1 MLDKPAG
8 PTHAARSFAGSGR
21 DFDGGTEGG
30 AGLGVR
36 SILSILRRRKV
47 TLIGCAVLIPTL
59 AAIALMRMTPLYTA
73 TGSLI
78 YEPDE
83 FKLPELQSILQVD
96 PTTDA
101 VVASQVEVLRGLR
114 LIEPVAQQLNL
125 FANPEFNAA
134 LRPAPWYAGML
145 RWVQALFASQD
156 TDAAAE
162 AGPPTASS
170 GGAVLLAVQ
179 RALDVRTVNASHV
192 LEVSFT
198 SKDPMIAAAVVNN
211 LMDTYIKSQ
220 LAAKLNATDKARAW
234 LETRA
239 RELRAEVRAAEDRI
253 VQYRAERGLVQG
265 VHAGLD
271 TEQISQITEDL
282 GRARADLATAEGRL
296 DAARN
301 HAGAAALAAVAP
313 SVEQLRDQNSS
324 LAAQLQ
330 SLTSRLGPN
339 HPEVLALRR
348 EIEQVQHDLGA
359 ETARVVA
366 ASDAE
371 VRAARDRVKTLE
383 DNLASAEANVDRSEQ
398 AEIPLNALERD
409 ADASRTLLSAVLQR
423 IQETAQRAAVETVDA
438 HEVSL
443 ALPTGTP
450 SFPRTGPMLAAATA
464 FGLLFGL
471 FVVYVQELADTSLR
485 SGDDVR
491 GSLELPCF
499 ALIPDVPRRRL
510 GRLKVGDYAVL
521 KPLSGFAEQ
530 VRALRAGLWRGGAT
544 RPRAI
549 AVTAARQGEA
559 KTTVALALGRI
570 AAMTGERVMLLDCDL
585 RRPELARLLGAEG
598 RPGLAECLLG
608 KESLESVTRNDPLT
622 SMDYIPAGAAGL
634 DMGGLFMSEAM
645 ARLLQTL
652 RENYELVLM
661 DAPPA
666 LAVSDTR
673 MIAQF
678 ADATLFCAR
687 WRRTRREAVRNAIE
701 LLEEAQ
707 ANVVGVAL
715 TRVDARAH
723 GRSGYADAD
732 AVHSRYRQYFRD

>member
-8 PTHAARSFAGSGR
+8 PAHARPLTGHGR
-21 DFDGGTEGG
+21 DFDGGLETG

-36 SILSILRRRKV
+36 AILSILRRRKT
-47 TLIGCAVLIPTL
+47 TLIACALLIPAL
-59 AAIALMRMTPLYTA
+59 AAVALSRMTPLYTA
-73 TGSLI
+73 TGALI
-78 YEPDE
+78 YEPDQ
-83 FKLPELQSILQVD
+83 FKPPELQSILQVD

-101 VVASQVEVLRGLR
+101 VITSQAEVLRGLR

-134 LRPAPWYAGML
+134 LRPSPWYSRLL
-145 RWVQALFASQD
+145 RGASTLFEGAPSELE
-156 TDAAAE
+156 DA
-162 AGPPTASS
+162 AGPPSASP
-170 GGAVLLAVQ
+170 GGSVLLAVQ

-198 SKDPMIAAAVVNN
+198 AKDPMIAAAVVNN
-211 LMDTYIKSQ
+211 LMDAYIKAQ
-220 LAAKLNATDKARAW
+220 LAAKFNAVDKARTW
-234 LETRA
+234 LEGRA
-239 RELRAEVRAAEDRI
+239 KELRAEVRTAEDRI
-253 VQYRAERGLVQG
+253 ANYRAAHGLVRG
-265 VHAGLD
+265 VHAGVD
-271 TEQISQITEDL
+271 TEQISQITEEL
-282 GRARADLATAEGRL
+282 GRARADLAAAEGRL

-313 SVEQLRDQNSS
+313 SVEQLREQDSS

-348 EIEQVQHDLGA
+348 EREQVQRDLA
-359 ETARVVA
+359 TETGRVVA

-371 VRAARDRVKTLE
+371 VKAARDRATALE
-383 DNLASAEANVDRSEQ
+383 QDLARAEAHVDRSEQ
-398 AEIPLNALERD
+398 SEIPLNALERD
-409 ADASRTLLSAVLQR
+409 ADASRTLLAAVLQR

-443 ALPTGTP
+443 ALPPDSP
-450 SFPRTGPMLAAATA
+450 SFPRSGPMLAAAVA

-471 FVVYVQELADTSLR
+471 FAIYLQELADTSLR
-485 SGDDVR
+485 SGEDVR
-491 GSLELPCF
+491 SSLELPCF
-499 ALIPDVPRRRL
+499 ALIPEVPRRRL
-510 GRLKVGDYAVL
+510 GRLRVGDYAVL
-521 KPLSGFAEQ
+521 KPLSVFAEQ
-530 VRALRAGLWRGGAT
+530 VRALRAGLWRGGTA

-608 KESLESVTRNDPLT
+608 KESLEFVIRKDPLT
-622 SMDYIPAGAAGL
+622 SMDYIPAGAAGS
-634 DMGGLFMSEAM
+634 DTGGLFMSEAM

-652 RENYELVLM
+652 RQEYELVLM

-666 LAVSDTR
+666 LAVSDTQ
-673 MIAQF
+673 MIAHF

-723 GRSGYADAD
+723 GRSGYADAE
-732 AVHSRYRQYFRD
+732 ACHPHNRMYFRD

>member
-8 PTHAARSFAGSGR
+8 PAHARSLAGPGR
-21 DFDGGTEGG
+21 DFDGGTESG

-36 SILSILRRRKV
+36 AIVSILRRRKA

-59 AAIALMRMTPLYTA
+59 AAVALMRMTPLYTA

-78 YEPDE
+78 YEPDQ
-83 FKLPELQSILQVD
+83 FKLPELQSIMEVD

-114 LIEPVAQQLNL
+114 VIDPVAQQLNL

-134 LRPAPWYAGML
+134 LRPTPWYSGLL
-145 RWVQALFASQD
+145 RWVQALFAGED
-156 TDAAAE
+156 TDPAT

-170 GGAVLLAVQ
+170 GGSVLLAVQ

-198 SKDPMIAAAVVNN
+198 AKDPMIAAAVVNN
-211 LMDTYIKSQ
+211 LMDTYIKAQ
-220 LAAKLNATDKARAW
+220 LAAKFNAVDKARAW

-239 RELRAEVRAAEDRI
+239 KELRAEVRAAEDRI
-253 VQYRAERGLVQG
+253 ATYRAARGLVRG

-282 GRARADLATAEGRL
+282 VGARADLAAAEGRL

-301 HAGAAALAAVAP
+301 HTGAAALAAVAP
-313 SVEQLRDQNSS
+313 SVEQLREQNSS

-339 HPEVLALRR
+339 HPDVVALRR
-348 EIEQVQHDLGA
+348 EIGQVQHDLAA
-359 ETARVVA
+359 ETGRVVA

-383 DNLASAEANVDRSEQ
+383 DNLARAEANGDRSEQ

-409 ADASRTLLSAVLQR
+409 ADASRTLLAAVLQS
-423 IQETAQRAAVETVDA
+423 IQQTAQRAAVETVDA

-443 ALPTGTP
+443 ALPPGTP
-450 SFPRTGPMLAAATA
+450 SFPRTGPMLAAAAA

-471 FVVYVQELADTSLR
+471 FAIYLQELADTSLR

-608 KESLESVTRNDPLT
+608 KESLESVTRKDPLT

-645 ARLLQTL
+645 ARLLQSL
-652 RENYELVLM
+652 RQEYELVLM

-707 ANVVGVAL
+707 ANVMGVAL

>member
-8 PTHAARSFAGSGR
+8 PAHARPFAGPGR
-21 DFDGGTEGG
+21 DFDGGLETG

-36 SILSILRRRKV
+36 AILSVLRRRKA
-47 TLIGCAVLIPTL
+47 TLIGCALLIPAL
-59 AAIALMRMTPLYTA
+59 AAVAISRMTPLYTA
-73 TGSLI
+73 TGVLI
-78 YEPDE
+78 YEPDQ
-83 FKLPELQSILQVD
+83 FKPPELQSILQVD
-96 PTTDA
+96 PTTEA
-101 VVASQVEVLRGLR
+101 VMSSQAEVLRGLR

-125 FANPEFNAA
+125 FANPEFNGA
-134 LRPAPWYAGML
+134 LRPQPWYSRLL
-145 RWVQALFASQD
+145 RRASALFSDD
-156 TDAAAE
+156 TVSPE
-162 AGPPTASS
+162 VAGPSSASP
-170 GGAVLLAVQ
+170 GGSVLLAVQ

-192 LEVSFT
+192 LQVSFT
-198 SKDPMIAAAVVNN
+198 AEDPVIAAAVVNN
-211 LMDTYIKSQ
+211 LMDAYIKAQ
-220 LAAKLNATDKARAW
+220 LAAKFNAVDKARTW

-239 RELRAEVRAAEDRI
+239 KELRAEVRAAEDRI
-253 VQYRAERGLVQG
+253 ANYRAKHGLVQG

-282 GRARADLATAEGRL
+282 GRARSDLAAAEGRL
-296 DAARN
+296 DSARG
-301 HAGAAALAAVAP
+301 HAGATALAAVAP
-313 SVEQLRDQNSS
+313 SAEQLREQDSS
-324 LAAQLQ
+324 LTAQLQ

-348 EIEQVQHDLGA
+348 EIDQVRHDLTTETGRVLAA
-359 ETARVVA
+359 EEA
-366 ASDAE
+366 D
-371 VRAARDRVKTLE
+371 VRAAQERVTALE
-383 DNLASAEANVDRSEQ
+383 QDLADSKAHVDRSEQ
-398 AEIPLNALERD
+398 SEIPLNALERD
-409 ADASRTLLSAVLQR
+409 ADASRTLLAAVLQSL
-423 IQETAQRAAVETVDA
+423 QETAQRAAVETVDA

-443 ALPTGTP
+443 ALPPDAP
-450 SFPRTGPMLAAATA
+450 SFPRSGPMLAAAVA

-471 FVVYVQELADTSLR
+471 FVVYLQELADTSLR

-491 GSLELPCF
+491 GALELPCF
-499 ALIPDVPRRRL
+499 ALIPEVPRRRL
-510 GRLKVGDYAVL
+510 GRLTVGDYAVL

-530 VRALRAGLWRGGAT
+530 IRALRAGLWRGGAA

-559 KTTVALALGRI
+559 KTTVALSLGRI
-570 AAMTGERVMLLDCDL
+570 AAMTGERVILLDCDL

-608 KESLESVTRNDPLT
+608 NETLGSVTRNDPLT
-622 SMDYIPAGAAGL
+622 SMAYIPAGAAGK

-645 ARLLQTL
+645 ARVLQTL
-652 RENYELVLM
+652 RQEYELVLM

-673 MIAQF
+673 MIAHF

-687 WRRTRREAVRNAIE
+687 WRRTRRETVHNAIE

-707 ANVVGVAL
+707 ANVVGIAL

-723 GRSGYADAD
+723 GRSGYADAE
-732 AVHSRYRQYFRD
+732 ACNSRYRQYFRD